1 MKIVTIEPTPSPN
14 SMKVVI
20 DRELPFG
27 KAFNYKPDSLE
38 EAPEFIRQIFGIEGV
53 KGIYHVMDFLAI
65 ERSGKYDWEPI
76 LAGVREVFGE
86 EQEEESTE
94 ATEADEHFGEVYI
107 HVQQY
112 KGVPLQVKVFDDRGE
127 ERFGLGQRFVD
138 AMNALMEGDDE
149 NYILQRKWADYGIRY
164 GDKKEIGEEVVKEIE
179 AAYPQ
184 ERLDAIMEAGSETK
198 EAPVLGRRKVTLE
211 EYQAAGS
218 WEERF
223 RLLDQLPDP
232 DMTDVPLLMEA
243 LKDEKMSIRRLAVV
257 YLGMIEDPAV
267 VPYIEKAMEDKS
279 APVRR
284 TAADAMSDLGFP
296 EFEDL
301 AIRTL
306 KDKSKIV
313 RWRGAMYLYETGTEK
328 ALPALKELED
338 DPEFE
343 VKLQAKMAAARIEG
357 GEEAKGSM
365 WKQMTE
371 MRTKAKGE

>member
-1 MKIVTIEPTPSPN
+1 MKIITIEPTPSPN

-27 KAFNYKPDSLE
+27 KAFNYKPDNLE
-38 EAPEFIRQIFGIEGV
+38 EAPEFIRQIFEIEGV
-53 KGIYHVMDFLAI
+53 KGIYQVMDFLAI

-86 EQEEESTE
+86 EQEAGTG

-112 KGVPLQVKVFDDRGE
+112 KGVPIQVKVFDDQVE

-138 AMNALMEGDDE
+138 VMSALMEGDDE

-184 ERLDAIMEAGSETK
+184 ERLDAIKEAGSETK
-198 EAPVLGRRKVTLE
+198 EAPVLGRRRVTLE
-211 EYQAAGS
+211 EYRAAGS

-284 TAADAMSDLGFP
+284 TAADAMSDLGFS

-328 ALPALKELED
+328 ALPALQELED

-343 VKLQAKMAAARIEG
+343 VKLQAKMAAARIAG

>member
-1 MKIVTIEPTPSPN
+1 MNIITIEPTPSPN

-27 KAFNYKPDSLE
+27 KAFNYKPDNLE
-38 EAPEFIRQIFGIEGV
+38 EAPDFIRQIFSIEGV
-53 KGIYHVMDFLAI
+53 KGVYHVMDFLAI

-76 LAGVREVFGE
+76 LASVREVFGE
-86 EQEEESTE
+86 EQQERTE
-94 ATEADEHFGEVYI
+94 AAEANEHFGEVYI

-112 KGVPLQVKVFDDRGE
+112 KGVPLQVKVFDEHAEDR
-127 ERFGLGQRFVD
+127 FALGQRFVT
-138 AMNALMEGDDE
+138 AMDALMGDDDE

-164 GDKKEIGEEVVKEIE
+164 GDKKEIGEEIIKEIE

-184 ERLDAIMEAGSETK
+184 ERLDAIVEAGSETK
-198 EAPVLGRRKVTLE
+198 EAPVLGRRSVSLD
-211 EYQAAGS
+211 EYRKAES

-223 RLLDQLPDP
+223 RMLDQLPDP
-232 DMTDVPLLMEA
+232 DMADVPLLMEA
-243 LKDEKMSIRRLAVV
+243 LRDEKMSIRRLAVV

-284 TAADAMSDLGFP
+284 TAADAMSDLGFT

-328 ALPALKELED
+328 ALPALKALEED
-338 DPEFE
+338 AEFE
-343 VKLQAKMAAARIEG
+343 VRLQAKMAAARIEG

-371 MRTKAKGE
+371 MRTKEKGE

>member
-1 MKIVTIEPTPSPN
+1 MKIITIEPTPSPN

-27 KAFNYKPDSLE
+27 KAHNYKPDNLG
-38 EAPEFIRQIFGIEGV
+38 EAPDFIRQIFGIEGV

-65 ERSGKYDWEPI
+65 ERNGKYDWEPI

-86 EQEEESTE
+86 EQEAGTE
-94 ATEADEHFGEVYI
+94 AAEADEHFGEVYI

-138 AMNALMEGDDE
+138 AMNALMEDDDE

-198 EAPVLGRRKVTLE
+198 EAPVLGRRRVTLE
-211 EYQAAGS
+211 EYRAVES

-232 DMTDVPLLMEA
+232 DMSDVPLLMEA

-284 TAADAMSDLGFP
+284 TAADAMSDLGFS

-328 ALPALKELED
+328 ALPALNEMEG

-343 VKLQAKMAAARIEG
+343 VKLQAKMAAARIAG

-371 MRTKAKGE
+371 MRTKSKGE